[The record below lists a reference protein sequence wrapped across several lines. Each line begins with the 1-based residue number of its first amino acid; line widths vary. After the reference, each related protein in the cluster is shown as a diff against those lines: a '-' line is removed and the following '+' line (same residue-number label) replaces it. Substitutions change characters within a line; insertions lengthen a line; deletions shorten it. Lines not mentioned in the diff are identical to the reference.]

1 MKDGF
6 IKVAAV
12 TADMKVLDITYNTDS
27 VIKKIDELHGKGVS
41 IAVFPELTLSG
52 LTGGDLLRQ
61 KAVLDSCLEGILRI
75 EEHSSGMDM
84 LLAVGA
90 PLRLAG
96 RIYDVCFVICNGEI
110 LCAVPKNHLTKEQE
124 RVFSS
129 YFGENSEIEL
139 DGEMILFGNDIMLQ
153 TDCME
158 DLSVSVSVG
167 EDIACLAEDM
177 SQTAFDST
185 VILNPSSSIKVIG
198 KAQNAEEAYASGK
211 LSATVISAYC
221 GPNES
226 TTDHVYMCRNAV
238 AEPENLL
245 LSEKDNA
252 DVIAVTDCS
261 RNMALKSINSNM
273 EPFEGDYDC
282 VEFLM
287 SEKEIEP
294 EKVQRNLFIG
304 DDGDMA
310 SVTDSILAIQING
323 LAKRMRHTGAGM
335 FVIGV
340 SGGLDSCLALLV
352 SAYTADHLGM
362 DRKSVIAITL
372 PSFGTTSRT
381 KSNAQIIC
389 EELGTD
395 FREIPIGETV
405 KSHFSDI
412 GHDADS
418 YDAAYENAQARERTQ
433 VLMDIANMENGI
445 VVGTGDLSELALGW
459 ATYNG
464 DQMSNYGVNADIPKT
479 VIQVMVREIAKRQEK
494 TLRDALMD
502 IVDTPISPELIPGKE
517 DDMGQKTEDLVGPYE
532 LHDFFIYN
540 ILRYGYGPRKILR
553 MAEKAFEGKFGR
565 DVIVKWLRTCYRR
578 FISQQFK
585 RSAMPDG
592 PKVFDV
598 DLSPRGGFMMPSD
611 AASSAFMEELEG
623 L

>member
-1 MKDGF
+1 
-6 IKVAAV
+6 
-12 TADMKVLDITYNTDS
+12 
-27 VIKKIDELHGKGVS
+27 
-41 IAVFPELTLSG
+41 
-52 LTGGDLLRQ
+52 
-61 KAVLDSCLEGILRI
+61 
-75 EEHSSGMDM
+75 
-84 LLAVGA
+84 
-90 PLRLAG
+90 
-96 RIYDVCFVICNGEI
+96 
-110 LCAVPKNHLTKEQE
+110 
-124 RVFSS
+124 
-129 YFGENSEIEL
+129 
-139 DGEMILFGNDIMLQ
+139 
-153 TDCME
+153 
-158 DLSVSVSVG
+158 
-167 EDIACLAEDM
+167 
-177 SQTAFDST
+177 
-185 VILNPSSSIKVIG
+185 
-198 KAQNAEEAYASGK
+198 
-211 LSATVISAYC
+211 
-221 GPNES
+221 
-226 TTDHVYMCRNAV
+226 
-238 AEPENLL
+238 
-245 LSEKDNA
+245 
-252 DVIAVTDCS
+252 
-261 RNMALKSINSNM
+261 
-273 EPFEGDYDC
+273 
-282 VEFLM
+282 
-287 SEKEIEP
+287 
-294 EKVQRNLFIG
+294 
-304 DDGDMA
+304 
-310 SVTDSILAIQING
+310 
-323 LAKRMRHTGAGM
+323 
-335 FVIGV
+335 
-340 SGGLDSCLALLV
+340 
-352 SAYTADHLGM
+352 M

-540 ILRYGYGPRKILR
+540 ILKYGYGPRKILR

-565 DVIVKWLRTCYRR
+565 DVIIKWLRTCYRR

-611 AASSAFMEELEG
+611 AASSAFMEELEE